1 VLAPSLGDRPVEG
14 IAAEDL
20 DALYGSI
27 RRGRGRGGR
36 PLAAATVVRVHG
48 IARVVLE
55 QARRWRWIA
64 HNPARDAWPPSIP
77 KRKST
82 VPGCDPQEGHWIVSG
97 DGGIFAFGD
106 AAFLGSAGN
115 LHLHGSVVGMV
126 VSTTGRGYALAA
138 ADGGVFTFGEEHYST
153 ICREL

>member
-1 VLAPSLGDRPVEG
+1 
-14 IAAEDL
+14 
-20 DALYGSI
+20 
-27 RRGRGRGGR
+27 
-36 PLAAATVVRVHG
+36 VVRVHG

-77 KRKST
+77 KRKPT